1 MRGRRPV
8 ACCSVRVHVVS
19 DVHGNVDAL
28 AKAGDGADALLVLGD
43 LIDFVNY
50 HDHSA
55 GILGSLFGST
65 AVHEFAQL
73 RCGGVPGAAAAFVG
87 DLWATLPDPRE
98 VVRQAIAEQYERLFA
113 VLPCPTYAT
122 PGNVDLPELW
132 PRFAHAGVHV
142 LDGQSAEIGGLNWG
156 FVGGGVLP
164 LGFEPSRQPVFRS
177 YLRTPRQYA
186 AAVAALGQV
195 DMLCSHVPPAVPEL
209 LYDVQARRFETGS
222 EHLLAV
228 IRRDRPRSALFG
240 HVHQPLA
247 QRVRVGRTECV
258 NVGHFQRTGV
268 PYVVRC

>member
-1 MRGRRPV
+1 VPY
-8 ACCSVRVHVVS
+8 VRVHVVS

-28 AKAGDGADALLVLGD
+28 AKAGEGADALVVLGD

-55 GILGSLFGST
+55 GILGSIFGPT
-65 AVHEFAQL
+65 AVHRYAQL
-73 RCGGVPGAAAAFVG
+73 RCAGAPGAATAFVG
-87 DLWATLPDPRE
+87 ELWAQLPDPRE
-98 VVRQAIAEQYERLFA
+98 VVHQAISEQYAQLFA

-122 PGNVDLPELW
+122 PGNVDVPELW
-132 PRFAHAGVHV
+132 PRFAPAGVQV
-142 LDGQSAEIGGLNWG
+142 LDGQTAEIGGLNWG

-164 LGFEPSRQPVFRS
+164 GGFIPAREPVFRS
-177 YLRTPRQYA
+177 YLRTPQQYA
-186 AAVAALGQV
+186 TALTALGRV
-195 DMLCSHVPPAVPEL
+195 DMLCTHVPPAVPEL

-228 IRRDRPRSALFG
+228 IRRDRPRTALFG

-247 QRVRVGRTECV
+247 QRVRLGRTECV
-258 NVGHFQRTGV
+258 NVGHFQRTGA